1 MKLEDKKRMAAK
13 AFAVFFL
20 FMAAAGG
27 LSRAAA
33 AMTVPLADTRSYQ
46 EGRLNLD
53 LTGTAVAE
61 AKEETLVSLDKEQ
74 RILSAA
80 KTGTQVKAGDVLVQ
94 YDTKYL
100 QKAVEEKRAEV
111 KKLELSLEQARIQ
124 GEPQERVAASNGAAR
139 DLDLADQGLAQAQS
153 DYDQAV
159 NDSQNVQN
167 QAQSDYDAGVAQAD
181 QDRNNAYSQAQAL
194 EEQAQELE
202 TWGSQ
207 LESQGDSEGAGAQY
221 TQAEDLRQQAQAL
234 RQEADQAYEAALSQ
248 VQAEYDA
255 AVSQAQDILSQAE
268 SALNDQAQAQAQAQ
282 NAYTSAQEEDAA
294 AAANDQKS
302 QAASSYDQQS
312 IQVDLDQAKKELS
325 QMEKIQQAKGQ
336 VTAPADGVVTDRN
349 VQTGGITDDSSYL
362 ILGTGGLQIKGS
374 LKLQDLE
381 KVEPEDTVEIT
392 VSGQGKKLQG
402 KVTCTGAEGT
412 GETAQGTGA
421 LGQGAGTAQD
431 TDAGGYFYADIE
443 DASVTWGAQVSYS
456 IEKQSDSS
464 YEMLIPLS
472 AVRQDAEGTYCLIAQ
487 AGDTVLGTEY
497 RAVRVNITVE
507 DKDSTQAAVTGNLG
521 RDDLVISGSTKEI
534 TEGDKVRL
542 KE

>member
-159 NDSQNVQN
+159 NDSQNAQN

-202 TWGSQ
+202 TQGSQ

-268 SALNDQAQAQAQAQ
+268 AALNDQAQAQAQAQ